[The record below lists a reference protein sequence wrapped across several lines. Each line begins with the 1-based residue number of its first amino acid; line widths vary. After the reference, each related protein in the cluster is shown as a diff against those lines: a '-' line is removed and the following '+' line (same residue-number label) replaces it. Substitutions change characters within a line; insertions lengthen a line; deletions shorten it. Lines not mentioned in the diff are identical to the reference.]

1 MATLILRPTSDIS
14 LDHTCSSGSSGYAM
28 LNEETADD
36 GSTYIQ
42 QTINSILS
50 SSETTSSFKF
60 TMAMPV
66 SKLKITAIKAYV
78 RATSTSSS
86 SSDSY
91 SLNYTVSINGE
102 TSSSQSMSLSSSYS
116 TNSVSLSTSTFNLND
131 VEINNLN
138 NLNFQMS
145 ITTSGRRNK
154 DTFYIRI
161 TQIYLEITYE
171 EIITQKLYLKVNGV
185 YQPVQNVYKKINNQ
199 YVLQDDISSLF
210 NTSTKYKKGG

>member
-1 MATLILRPTSDIS
+1 MASLILRPTSDIS
-14 LDHTCSSGSSGYAM
+14 LGHTCSSGSSGYAM
-28 LNEETADD
+28 LDEEIADD

-42 QTINSILS
+42 QTINSRS
-50 SSETTSSFKF
+50 SSSKTSSFKF

-78 RATSTSSS
+78 CATSTSSS

-91 SLNYTVSINGE
+91 SLDYTVSINGK
-102 TSSSQSMSLSSSYS
+102 TSSSQSMSLSDSYS
-116 TNSVSLSTSTFNLND
+116 VKSVSLSTSTFNLSD

-145 ITTSGRRNK
+145 ITTSGYRDKNK
-154 DTFYIRI
+154 FYIRI

-210 NTSTKYKKGG
+210 NTSTKYKEGR

>member
-1 MATLILRPTSDIS
+1 MASLILRPTSDIS
-14 LDHTCSSGSSGYAM
+14 LGHTCSSGSSGYAM
-28 LNEETADD
+28 LDEEIADD

-42 QTINSILS
+42 QTINSRS
-50 SSETTSSFKF
+50 SSSKTSSFKF

-78 RATSTSSS
+78 CATSTSSS

-91 SLNYTVSINGE
+91 SLDYTVSINGK
-102 TSSSQSMSLSSSYS
+102 TSSSQSMSLSDSYS
-116 TNSVSLSTSTFNLND
+116 VKSVSLSTSTFNLSD

-145 ITTSGRRNK
+145 ITTSGYRDKNK
-154 DTFYIRI
+154 FYIRI

-185 YQPVQNVYKKINNQ
+185 YQPVQKVYKKINNQ

-210 NTSTKYKKGG
+210 NTLTKYKEGG

>member
-14 LDHTCSSGSSGYAM
+14 LGHTCSSGSSGYAM
-28 LNEETADD
+28 LDEETADD
-36 GSTYIQ
+36 NSTYIQ
-42 QTINSILS
+42 QTVS
-50 SSETTSSFKF
+50 SGSTSSKTSSFKF
-60 TMAMPV
+60 TAEMPV

-86 SSDSY
+86 SYDSY
-91 SLNYTVSINGE
+91 SLNYTVSINGK
-102 TSSSQSMSLSSSYS
+102 TSSSQSMSLTKSYS
-116 TNSVSLSTSTFNLND
+116 TNSVSLSTSTFNLSD

-145 ITTSGRRNK
+145 ITTSGYRDKN
-154 DTFYIRI
+154 TFYIRI

-185 YQPVQNVYKKINNQ
+185 YQPVQKVYKKINNQ

-210 NTSTKYKKGG
+210 NTSTKYKEGR

>member
-14 LDHTCSSGSSGYAM
+14 LGHTCSSGSSGYAM
-28 LNEETADD
+28 LDEETADD
-36 GSTYIQ
+36 NSTYIQ
-42 QTINSILS
+42 QTINSKSS
-50 SSETTSSFKF
+50 SSETSSFKF

-86 SSDSY
+86 SSDGY
-91 SLNYTVSINGE
+91 SLDYTVSINGK
-102 TSSSQSMSLSSSYS
+102 TSSSQSMSLSDSYS
-116 TNSVSLSTSTFNLND
+116 TKSVSLSTSTFNLSD

-145 ITTSGRRNK
+145 ITTSGYRDK
-154 DTFYIRI
+154 DNFYIRI

-210 NTSTKYKKGG
+210 NTSTKYKEGR

>member
-28 LNEETADD
+28 LSEETADD
-36 GSTYIQ
+36 NSTYIQ
-42 QTINSILS
+42 QTIS
-50 SSETTSSFKF
+50 SGSTSSKTSSFKF
-60 TMAMPV
+60 TTVMPV

-86 SSDSY
+86 SYDDY
-91 SLNYTVSINGE
+91 SLNYTVSINGK

-145 ITTSGRRNK
+145 ITTSGYRDK
-154 DTFYIRI
+154 DKFYIRI

-210 NTSTKYKKGG
+210 NTSTKYKEGR

>member
-14 LDHTCSSGSSGYAM
+14 LGHTCSSGSSGYAM
-28 LNEETADD
+28 LDEETADD
-36 GSTYIQ
+36 NSTYIQ
-42 QTINSILS
+42 QTVS
-50 SSETTSSFKF
+50 SGSTSSKTSSFKF
-60 TMAMPV
+60 TAEMPV

-86 SSDSY
+86 SYDSY
-91 SLNYTVSINGE
+91 SLNYTVSINGK

-116 TNSVSLSTSTFNLND
+116 TKSVSLSTSTFNLSN

-145 ITTSGRRNK
+145 ITTSGYRDKN
-154 DTFYIRI
+154 TFYIRI

-185 YQPVQNVYKKINNQ
+185 YQPVQKVYKKINNQ

-210 NTSTKYKKGG
+210 NTSTKYKEGR

>member
-14 LDHTCSSGSSGYAM
+14 LGHTCSSGSSGYAM
-28 LNEETADD
+28 LSEETADD

-42 QTINSILS
+42 QTINSRSS
-50 SSETTSSFKF
+50 SSETSSFKF
-60 TMAMPV
+60 TTAMPV

-78 RATSTSSS
+78 RAESTSSS

-91 SLNYTVSINGE
+91 SLDYTVSINGK
-102 TSSSQSMSLSSSYS
+102 TSSSQSMSLSDSYS
-116 TNSVSLSTSTFNLND
+116 TKSVSLSTSTFNLSD

-145 ITTSGRRNK
+145 ITTSGDRDKNK
-154 DTFYIRI
+154 FYIRI

-210 NTSTKYKKGG
+210 NTSTKYKEGR

>member
-14 LDHTCSSGSSGYAM
+14 LGHTCSSGSSGYAM

-36 GSTYIQ
+36 DSTYIQ
-42 QTINSILS
+42 QTINLGS
-50 SSETTSSFKF
+50 SSSKTSSFKF
-60 TMAMPV
+60 TTAMPV

-78 RATSTSSS
+78 RATSTSSHS
-86 SSDSY
+86 LDSY
-91 SLNYTVSINGE
+91 NLDYTVSINGK
-102 TSSSQSMSLSSSYS
+102 TSSSQSMSLSDSYS
-116 TNSVSLSTSTFNLND
+116 TNSVSLSTSTFNLSD

-145 ITTSGRRNK
+145 ITTSGDRYKNK
-154 DTFYIRI
+154 FYIRI

-210 NTSTKYKKGG
+210 NTSTKYKEGR

>member
-86 SSDSY
+86 SRDSY
-91 SLNYTVSINGE
+91 NLNYTVSINGK
-102 TSSSQSMSLSSSYS
+102 TSSSQSMSLSNSYS
-116 TNSVSLSTSTFNLND
+116 TNSVSLSTSTFNLSD

>member
-14 LDHTCSSGSSGYAM
+14 LGHTCSSGSSGYAM
-28 LNEETADD
+28 LDEEIADD

-42 QTINSILS
+42 QTINSRSS
-50 SSETTSSFKF
+50 SSETSSFKF
-60 TMAMPV
+60 TAEMPV

-78 RATSTSSS
+78 CATSTSSS

-91 SLNYTVSINGE
+91 SLDYTVSINGK
-102 TSSSQSMSLSSSYS
+102 TSSSQSMSLSDSYS
-116 TNSVSLSTSTFNLND
+116 IKSVSLSTSTFNLSD

-145 ITTSGRRNK
+145 ITTSGHRNK
-154 DTFYIRI
+154 NKFYIRI

-185 YQPVQNVYKKINNQ
+185 YQPVQNIYKKINNQ

-210 NTSTKYKKGG
+210 NTSTKYKEGR

>member
-14 LDHTCSSGSSGYAM
+14 LGHTCSSGSSGYAM
-28 LNEETADD
+28 LSEETADD
-36 GSTYIQ
+36 NSTYIQ
-42 QTINSILS
+42 QTIS
-50 SSETTSSFKF
+50 SGSTSSKTSSFKF
-60 TMAMPV
+60 TTVMPV

-86 SSDSY
+86 SYDDY
-91 SLNYTVSINGE
+91 SLNYTVSINGK

-145 ITTSGRRNK
+145 ITTSGYRDK
-154 DTFYIRI
+154 DKFYIRI

-210 NTSTKYKKGG
+210 NTSTKYKEGR

>member
-14 LDHTCSSGSSGYAM
+14 LGHTCSSGSSGYAM
-28 LNEETADD
+28 LSEETADD
-36 GSTYIQ
+36 NSTYIQ
-42 QTINSILS
+42 QTLNSRSS
-50 SSETTSSFKF
+50 SSETSSFKF

-86 SSDSY
+86 SRDSY
-91 SLNYTVSINGE
+91 SLNYTVSINGK
-102 TSSSQSMSLSSSYS
+102 TSSSQSMNLSSSYS
-116 TNSVSLSTSTFNLND
+116 TESVSLSTSTFDLSD

-145 ITTSGRRNK
+145 ITTSGHKYK
-154 DTFYIRI
+154 DNFHIRI

-171 EIITQKLYLKVNGV
+171 EIITKKLYLKVNGV
-185 YQPVQNVYKKINNQ
+185 YQPVQNVYKKINNR

-210 NTSTKYKKGG
+210 NTSTKYKEGR

>member
-36 GSTYIQ
+36 DSTYIQ
-42 QTINSILS
+42 QAISSES
-50 SSETTSSFKF
+50 SSSKTSSFKF
-60 TMAMPV
+60 TAAMPV

-86 SSDSY
+86 SRDTSNLSF
-91 SLNYTVSINGE
+91 TVSINGK
-102 TSSSQSMSLSSSYS
+102 TSSSQSRNLTSGYS
-116 TNSVSLSTSTFNLND
+116 TYSVSLDTSTFNLNNT
-131 VEINNLN
+131 EIDNLN

-145 ITTSGRRNK
+145 ITTSGDRDK
-154 DTFYIRI
+154 DKFYIRI

-210 NTSTKYKKGG
+210 NTSTKYKEGG

>member
-14 LDHTCSSGSSGYAM
+14 LGHTCSSGSSGYAM

-42 QTINSILS
+42 QTIDSGS
-50 SSETTSSFKF
+50 SSSKTSSFKF
-60 TMAMPV
+60 TTAMPV

-91 SLNYTVSINGE
+91 SLNYTVSINGK
-102 TSSSQSMSLSSSYS
+102 TSSSQSMSLSDSYS
-116 TNSVSLSTSTFNLND
+116 TKSVSLSTSTFNLSD

-145 ITTSGRRNK
+145 ITTSGDRYKNK
-154 DTFYIRI
+154 FYIRI

-210 NTSTKYKKGG
+210 NTSTKYKEGG

>member
-14 LDHTCSSGSSGYAM
+14 LGHTCSSGSSGYAM
-28 LNEETADD
+28 LDEEIADD

-42 QTINSILS
+42 QTINSRS
-50 SSETTSSFKF
+50 SSSKTSSFKF

-78 RATSTSSS
+78 CATSTSSS

-91 SLNYTVSINGE
+91 SLDYTVSINGK
-102 TSSSQSMSLSSSYS
+102 TSSSQSMSLSDSYS
-116 TNSVSLSTSTFNLND
+116 VKSVSLSTSTFNLSD

-145 ITTSGRRNK
+145 ITTSGHRYK
-154 DTFYIRI
+154 DNFHIRI

-210 NTSTKYKKGG
+210 NTSTKYKEGR

>member
-14 LDHTCSSGSSGYAM
+14 LGHTCSSGSSGYAM
-28 LNEETADD
+28 LSEETADD
-36 GSTYIQ
+36 NSTYIQ
-42 QTINSILS
+42 QTIDSES
-50 SSETTSSFKF
+50 SSSKTSSFKF

-66 SKLKITAIKAYV
+66 SKLKITAIKAYI

-86 SSDSY
+86 SRDSY
-91 SLNYTVSINGE
+91 NLNYTVSINGK
-102 TSSSQSMSLSSSYS
+102 TSSSQSMSLSNSYS
-116 TNSVSLSTSTFNLND
+116 TNSVSLSTSTFNLSD

-145 ITTSGRRNK
+145 ITTSGYRNK

-185 YQPVQNVYKKINNQ
+185 YQPVQNVYKKN
-199 YVLQDDISSLF
+199 
-210 NTSTKYKKGG
+210 K

>member
-14 LDHTCSSGSSGYAM
+14 LGHTCSSGSSGYAM
-28 LNEETADD
+28 LSEETADYD
-36 GSTYIQ
+36 STYIQ
-42 QTINSILS
+42 QTIDSGS
-50 SSETTSSFKF
+50 SSSKTSSFKF
-60 TMAMPV
+60 TAVMPV
-66 SKLKITAIKAYV
+66 PKLKITAIKAYV

-86 SSDSY
+86 SYDSY
-91 SLNYTVSINGE
+91 SLNYTVSINGK
-102 TSSSQSMSLSSSYS
+102 TSSSQSMNLSSSYS
-116 TNSVSLSTSTFNLND
+116 TNSVSLSTSTFNLSD

-145 ITTSGRRNK
+145 ITTSGYRDKNR
-154 DTFYIRI
+154 FYIRI

-199 YVLQDDISSLF
+199 YVLQNDISSLF
-210 NTSTKYKKGG
+210 NTSTKYKEGR

>member
-14 LDHTCSSGSSGYAM
+14 LGHTCSSGSSGYAM
-28 LNEETADD
+28 LSEETADD
-36 GSTYIQ
+36 NSTYIQ
-42 QTINSILS
+42 QTIS
-50 SSETTSSFKF
+50 SGSTSSKTSSFKF
-60 TMAMPV
+60 TTVMPV

-86 SSDSY
+86 SYDDY
-91 SLNYTVSINGE
+91 SLNYTVSINGK

-145 ITTSGRRNK
+145 ITTSGYRDK
-154 DTFYIRI
+154 DNFYIRI

-210 NTSTKYKKGG
+210 NTSTKYKEGR

>member
-14 LDHTCSSGSSGYAM
+14 LGHTCSSGSSGYAM
-28 LNEETADD
+28 LSEETADD
-36 GSTYIQ
+36 NSTYIQ
-42 QTINSILS
+42 QTIDSGS
-50 SSETTSSFKF
+50 SSSKTSSFKF
-60 TMAMPV
+60 TTVMPV

-86 SSDSY
+86 SYDSY
-91 SLNYTVSINGE
+91 SLNYTVSINGK
-102 TSSSQSMSLSSSYS
+102 TSSSQSMSLNSSYS
-116 TNSVSLSTSTFNLND
+116 TKSVSLSTSTFNLSD

-145 ITTSGRRNK
+145 ITTSGYRDKNK
-154 DTFYIRI
+154 FYIRI

-185 YQPVQNVYKKINNQ
+185 YQPVQNIYKKINNQ

-210 NTSTKYKKGG
+210 NTSTKYKEGR

>member
-14 LDHTCSSGSSGYAM
+14 LGHTCSSGSSGYAM
-28 LNEETADD
+28 LDEEIADD

-42 QTINSILS
+42 QTINSRS
-50 SSETTSSFKF
+50 SSSKTSSFKF
-60 TMAMPV
+60 TAEMPV

-91 SLNYTVSINGE
+91 SLDYTVSINGK
-102 TSSSQSMSLSSSYS
+102 TSSSQSMSLSDSYS
-116 TNSVSLSTSTFNLND
+116 TNSVSLSTSTFNLSD

-145 ITTSGRRNK
+145 ITTSGDRDKNR
-154 DTFYIRI
+154 FYIRI

-185 YQPVQNVYKKINNQ
+185 YQPVQNVYKKLNNQ
-199 YVLQDDISSLF
+199 YVLQNDISSLF
-210 NTSTKYKKGG
+210 NTSTKYKEGR

>member
-14 LDHTCSSGSSGYAM
+14 LGHTCSSGSSGYAM

-42 QTINSILS
+42 QTIS
-50 SSETTSSFKF
+50 SGSTSSKTSSFKF
-60 TMAMPV
+60 TTAMPV

-86 SSDSY
+86 RYDNY
-91 SLNYTVSINGE
+91 SLNYTVSINGK
-102 TSSSQSMSLSSSYS
+102 TSSSQSMNLSSSYS
-116 TNSVSLSTSTFNLND
+116 TNSVSLSTSTFNLSD

-145 ITTSGRRNK
+145 ITTSGYRDKNK
-154 DTFYIRI
+154 FYIRI

-185 YQPVQNVYKKINNQ
+185 YQPVQKVYKKINNQ

-210 NTSTKYKKGG
+210 NTSTKYKEGR

>member
-14 LDHTCSSGSSGYAM
+14 LGHTCSSGSSGYAM
-28 LNEETADD
+28 LDEEIADD

-42 QTINSILS
+42 QTINSRSS
-50 SSETTSSFKF
+50 SSETSSFKF

-86 SSDSY
+86 SYDSY
-91 SLNYTVSINGE
+91 SLNYTVSINGK

-116 TNSVSLSTSTFNLND
+116 TKSVSLSTSTFNLSN

-145 ITTSGRRNK
+145 ITTSGHRYK
-154 DTFYIRI
+154 DNFHIRI

-185 YQPVQNVYKKINNQ
+185 YQPVQKVYKKINNQ

-210 NTSTKYKKGG
+210 NTSTKYKEGR

>member
-36 GSTYIQ
+36 DSTYIQ
-42 QTINSILS
+42 QTINLGS
-50 SSETTSSFKF
+50 SSKTSSFKF
-60 TMAMPV
+60 TTAMPV

-86 SSDSY
+86 NSDSY
-91 SLNYTVSINGE
+91 NLNYTVSINGK

-116 TNSVSLSTSTFNLND
+116 TNSVSLSTSTFNLSD

-145 ITTSGRRNK
+145 ITTSGDRDKNK
-154 DTFYIRI
+154 FYIRI

-210 NTSTKYKKGG
+210 NTSTKYKEGR